1 MQIFNL
7 YLKHNIQIISNQ
19 WCGTRE
25 QQIDKVVSLVC
36 YVHGRE
42 PNVDKNTAPNYR
54 LLLLIIPDR
63 SCTELF
69 PSLQRY
75 LHRMFY
81 LFENHLLDDDW
92 RFSRSQSWAF
102 SKYPWLNTKLFFV
115 WLVMKN
121 LNSPITSVYWVTCV
135 VPFSQ

>member
-54 LLLLIIPDR
+54 LLLLIMPDR

-75 LHRMFY
+75 LHRRVCFIY
-81 LFENHLLDDDW
+81 LRTIYWMMTEDFQDLSLGHFRSTLD
-92 RFSRSQSWAF
+92 
-102 SKYPWLNTKLFFV
+102 
-115 WLVMKN
+115 
-121 LNSPITSVYWVTCV
+121 
-135 VPFSQ
+135 